1 MLSGFHEVKH
11 CVKLIS
17 YVFLIVLIACFL
29 ENGAIGKQPNKHRLT
44 PSYDW
49 SLESCMPNEVLI

>member
-11 CVKLIS
+11 CVKLIT
-17 YVFLIVLIACFL
+17 YVFLIVLIDYFL
-29 ENGAIGKQPNKHRLT
+29 ENGAIGKQPNKHRLA

-49 SLESCMPNEVLI
+49 SLESCMSTEVLM